1 MSRKR
6 EYKKKMKALE
16 IMSVAE
22 ALFLKKPYNAITVDE
37 IARMSGITKRT
48 LYAYFPSKLAL
59 FTRMFD
65 DYLQKLNHGI
75 LEIIDQHHDAKETV
89 FHIINY
95 LHDFSKQNERF
106 MRLFWSLDSD
116 EFNGELPQDLVQ
128 SINLWNRSMIDMV
141 VAVIKKGQQAGVIM
155 DKDPEMIVHVISS
168 FNKGIFVHTNKEAK
182 LNIANVDTTDLNRM
196 FWDLIHPTLFPG
208 NKN

>member
-6 EYKKKMKALE
+6 EYKKKMKSLE
-16 IMSVAE
+16 IMNVAE
-22 ALFLKKPYNAITVDE
+22 ELFLKKAYNAITVDE
-37 IARMSGITKRT
+37 IARLSHITKRT

-75 LEIIDQHHDAKETV
+75 RGIIDQHHDVKETV

-116 EFNGELPQDLVQ
+116 EFNGELPQDLVR

-141 VAVIKKGQQAGVIM
+141 VKVIKKGQQAGVIM

-182 LNIANVDTTDLNRM
+182 LNIANVDTTELNRM

>member
-6 EYKKKMKALE
+6 EYKKKMKSLE

-22 ALFLKKPYNAITVDE
+22 SLFLKNPYNAITVDE
-37 IARMSGITKRT
+37 IAKTSGITKRT

-65 DYLQKLNHGI
+65 DYLQKLNHGM
-75 LEIIDQHHDAKETV
+75 LEIIEKSDDPRETV
-89 FHIINY
+89 FRIFNY
-95 LHDFSKQNERF
+95 LHDFTKENEKF

-141 VAVIKKGQQAGVIM
+141 VTVIQKGQQAGVIM

-168 FNKGIFVHTNKEAK
+168 FNKGIFVHANKEAK
-182 LNIANVDTTDLNRM
+182 LNIANVDTAELNRL

-208 NKN
+208 NKK